1 VGENG
6 FDSGGRGTDPAT
18 GFDALK
24 IGEGQASIRGC
35 FENGC
40 GDLSG
45 AVTYDSLLT
54 VRQKTRCVSRES
66 VEGVGLLRR
75 METVMAGGRDPVPG
89 DERAG
94 VVHYV

>member
-1 VGENG
+1 MEEARRVPGENG
-6 FDSGGRGTDPAT
+6 FDSGGRGINTAI
-18 GFDALK
+18 GFDALE

-40 GDLSG
+40 RDLSG

-66 VEGVGLLRR
+66 VEGVGLLLR
-75 METVMAGGRDPVPG
+75 MD
-89 DERAG
+89 
-94 VVHYV
+94 